1 MSIFSQNTNIDRYRF
16 GPLATVDNHS
26 IFSVLKHDLILI
38 LIFSKSNQVI
48 TLLAWHT
55 QTLTQKHESFIR
67 VYT

>member
-1 MSIFSQNTNIDRYRF
+1 MSILSQNTNIDRYRF
-16 GPLATVDNHS
+16 GYLTTANNHPIS
-26 IFSVLKHDLILI
+26 SFLKHDLI

-55 QTLTQKHESFIR
+55 QTLTQKHDSFIR